1 VTQHAAK
8 VVGAGWHDTYFRW
21 DLSTPEA
28 VVGRL
33 QELPHTG
40 DVTQPGRS
48 IFMERDRFGKPEHLL
63 GSKHVL
69 VVWTVDT
76 PKHGLIRRL
85 EVQSHLGDDGE
96 NDLCPVDEFATRFLR
111 LKKFMGM
118 VGVLPVTEPRLVR
131 CDPAVD
137 VEYEN
142 PDDGMRAL
150 EALRYARL
158 PRGWYAQYEG
168 PPPHTT
174 VSIKSGTSTV
184 GRAYCRNT
192 KLKNGAPKFGKIRY
206 EREQRF
212 QWQTSLPVEALE
224 HESAAVMFWGAV
236 FGLGRASGRVTR
248 LTREVQTMK
257 LIERV
262 ALGEISVTQYEQLS
276 AFLDA
281 ERLGLVDRAY
291 SKETARRR
299 RMLAKQLGV
308 SPADAEPLEL
318 DESLDDVLAIPRS
331 AWATEAAVA

>member
-1 VTQHAAK
+1 MSRLDEK

-21 DLSTPEA
+21 DISVPES

-48 IFMERDRFGKPEHLL
+48 IFLERDRFGKPQHLL
-63 GSKHVL
+63 GPKHVL
-69 VVWTVDT
+69 IVWTVDT

-85 EVQSHLGDDGE
+85 EVQAHLGPDGE
-96 NDLCPVDEFATRFLR
+96 NDLCNVEDFASSFLALQKR
-111 LKKFMGM
+111 MGLM
-118 VGVLPVTEPRLVR
+118 GVLPATEPRLVR

-137 VEYEN
+137 VEYAN
-142 PDDGMRAL
+142 PQDGMRRL
-150 EALRYARL
+150 EALRYARW

-174 VSIKSGTSTV
+174 VTIKSGKNTV
-184 GRAYCRNT
+184 GRAYCRNA
-192 KLKNGAPKFGKIRY
+192 KLKNGGEKFGKIRF
-206 EREQRF
+206 EREQLF
-212 QWQTSLPVEALE
+212 QWATSLPVEVLE

-236 FGLGRASGRVTR
+236 FGLGQASGRVTR

-281 ERLGLVDRAY
+281 ERLGLTDRAY

-308 SPADAEPLEL
+308 SPADAEPVEL
-318 DESLDDVLAIPRS
+318 DEALDELLAVPRS
-331 AWATEAAVA
+331 AWATDAAVA

>member
-1 VTQHAAK
+1 VTQYAAK

-33 QELPHTG
+33 RELPHTG
-40 DVTQPGRS
+40 SVTQPGRS
-48 IFMERDRFGKPEHLL
+48 IFMERDRFGKPQHLL
-63 GSKHVL
+63 GPQHVL
-69 VVWTVDT
+69 IVWTVDT

-85 EVQSHLGDDGE
+85 EVQSHLGDPGE
-96 NDLCPVDEFATRFLR
+96 NDLCTVDDFARRFLR
-111 LKKFMGM
+111 LQKFMGM

-131 CDPAVD
+131 CDPAID

-142 PDDGMRAL
+142 PDDAVRTL
-150 EALRYARL
+150 EALRFGRW

-174 VSIKSGTSTV
+174 VSIKNGTSTV
-184 GRAYCRNT
+184 GRAYCRNS
-192 KLKNGAPKFGKIRY
+192 KLKNGGPKFGKIRY
-206 EREQRF
+206 EVEKRF
-212 QWQTSLPVEALE
+212 QWGNSLPVEALE
-224 HESAAVMFWGAV
+224 HEFAAVTFWGAV
-236 FGLGRASGRVTR
+236 FGLGAASGRVTR

-276 AFLDA
+276 ACLDA

-299 RMLAKQLGV
+299 RMLAKTLGV
-308 SPADAEPLEL
+308 SRADAEPLEL
-318 DESLDDVLAIPRS
+318 DEALDELLAPVRAGWS
-331 AWATEAAVA
+331 TAAVA